1 MKMRLI
7 RIMLVATALIL
18 TSNLCLAQV
27 RVTGRADGKSSI
39 DLSGLAAGSDEASQL
54 FIRSLRSDLVR
65 SGWFR
70 IESSGQASLRVSGRT
85 NVRRGR
91 LTIECAVRGGHDDRV
106 FMSQTYTD
114 TAESARR
121 LAQKVADDIV
131 LRVKN
136 QQGIASTSIVLVG
149 DRSGNKELYICDY
162 DGGGLRQLTRDGTL
176 SLSPRWSP
184 DANKIY
190 YTSYINRFP
199 DIIEIDLLSRQRRV
213 VSNRPGLNT
222 SAAVSPDGQHLALIL
237 SKDGNPELYTLNL
250 GSGALTRL
258 TRTPRAVE
266 ASPSWSP
273 DGNEIVYVSDVT
285 GRPQLYIISRRGGEP
300 RRLRLRGSA
309 NVAPDWG
316 PSGWI
321 AYSSRIGG
329 RYQIFIVNPQDND
342 IRQVSSG
349 NAEYEDPSWAPNG
362 RHIVCSRTEGR
373 RSAISILDIMGD
385 PEVSLNL
392 GAGNWTSPRWSPA
405 N

>member
-1 MKMRLI
+1 MRFM
-7 RIMLVATALIL
+7 RIVLAIIALVFT
-18 TSNLCLAQV
+18 TNLVSAQV
-27 RVTGRADGKSSI
+27 RVTGRTDGKSSI
-39 DLSGLAAGSDEASQL
+39 DLSGMAAASDEVSQL

-70 IESSGQASLRVSGRT
+70 IESSGQAALQLSGRT
-85 NVRRGR
+85 NLRRGR
-91 LTIECAVRGGHDDRV
+91 LTVECSVRGVHDERV
-106 FMSQTYTD
+106 FMSQTYAD
-114 TAESARR
+114 TAENARR

-149 DRSGNKELYICDY
+149 DRSGNKELYLCDY

-184 DANKIY
+184 DAEKIY

-199 DIIEIDLLSRQRRV
+199 DIVEIDLVSRQRRV

-250 GSGALTRL
+250 RSGALTRL

-321 AYSSRIGG
+321 AYSSQIGG
-329 RYQIFIVNPQDND
+329 RYQIFIMNPANND
-342 IRQVSSG
+342 VRQISSG
-349 NAEYEDPSWAPNG
+349 HAEYEDPSWAPNG

-373 RSAISILDIMGD
+373 RSSISILDIKGD
-385 PEVSLNL
+385 PEVSFSL
-392 GAGNWTSPRWSPA
+392 GAGNWTSPRWSPT